1 METEFKQYSLSPF
14 GAKGHQGLRLELGP
28 LNSSYPVTLPSTK
41 LRHLE
46 MTLRGEERI
55 SDGPA
60 LLPQVGLSLGSCQG
74 GRGGSSGSGGGALGV
89 VTAERVLVVQECGN
103 CG

>member
-1 METEFKQYSLSPF
+1 MGSDPNWAHSILHIQL
-14 GAKGHQGLRLELGP
+14 HDRLLP
-28 LNSSYPVTLPSTK
+28 LPSTK
-41 LRHLE
+41 LRRIE
-46 MTLRGEERI
+46 RALRGEERI

-74 GRGGSSGSGGGALGV
+74 GRGGSSGSGGSALGV

-103 CG
+103 CVGGKKIS